1 MTNNLFTPVLGELPS
16 ELFET
21 LASSE
26 MVKIE
31 RIVSRGHTT
40 PESEWYDQEWHEWVV
55 LLEGKARLAF
65 ADQDEE
71 LLLSQG
77 DYVLI
82 PAHQKHRVVF
92 TSKDEDTI
100 WLAVHFKGEI
110 TP

>member
-1 MTNNLFTPVLGELPS
+1 MNNIFTSIPDNLPA

-26 MVKIE
+26 TIKIE
-31 RIVSRGHTT
+31 RIVSRGHIT
-40 PESEWYDQEWHEWVV
+40 PEGEWYDQEWHEWVV
-55 LLEGKARLAF
+55 LLEGEARLDF

-71 LLLSQG
+71 LLVSQG

-92 TSKDEDTI
+92 TSKNEDTI

-110 TP
+110 TS